1 MRHRRNQYWGLPLEC
16 ALGNVRSPWERAR
29 SGGLRQDRPSRGRGW
44 FSVRSA
50 APGSETAAG
59 CAAVGTL
66 FLQIFPLLWGTLVS
80 IRPPEVFP
88 GALVPSA
95 DPQTNYVGENIS
107 QAQATCRPEASSEM
121 GASMLKRGRE
131 EALCMY
137 FSISCCFHGI

>member
-1 MRHRRNQYWGLPLEC
+1 MHLAMSEARGNALVLEVCGRIDPTEDTVGSRCTLLPLC
-16 ALGNVRSPWERAR
+16 
-29 SGGLRQDRPSRGRGW
+29 
-44 FSVRSA
+44 
-50 APGSETAAG
+50 SETAAG

-88 GALVPSA
+88 DALVPSA

-107 QAQATCRPEASSEM
+107 QAQATCGPEASGEM
-121 GASMLKRGRE
+121 GASMLKCSRE

-137 FSISCCFHGI
+137 FPLASLVVFMAFSFYILISK